1 MLVNEERNQ
10 TVIFIKLKPESNISS
25 PQNDDG
31 TVHDAQFTDRERK
44 TETKNTRPHC
54 LVSVSVSLYKSVRKG
69 DEPKRRRRIESKCNV
84 YDSTDILVYFRGA
97 QEGWLKLEDAR
108 PLWLC
113 CVVLCCVSRYCHEA
127 MGVGNTNTKELY
139 IQANESYRHREREF
153 VTESETAESE
163 VGAWDKEGRAGGQR
177 AHPTRTRAPVNT
189 TDTH

>member
-69 DEPKRRRRIESKCNV
+69 DEPKRRRRRRRIRIESKCNV
-84 YDSTDILVYFRGA
+84 Y
-97 QEGWLKLEDAR
+97 
-108 PLWLC
+108 
-113 CVVLCCVSRYCHEA
+113 
-127 MGVGNTNTKELY
+127 Y
-139 IQANESYRHREREF
+139 IF
-153 VTESETAESE
+153 AEPKR
-163 VGAWDKEGRAGGQR
+163 VD
-177 AHPTRTRAPVNT
+177 
-189 TDTH
+189 

>member
-44 TETKNTRPHC
+44 AETKNTRPHC

-113 CVVLCCVSRYCHEA
+113 CVVLCCVVCLAIA
-127 MGVGNTNTKELY
+127 MKPWALEIQTQKELY
-139 IQANESYRHREREF
+139 IQAKWVLQTQRERVCDWEWDSR
-153 VTESETAESE
+153 EWSRC
-163 VGAWDKEGRAGGQR
+163 VG
-177 AHPTRTRAPVNT
+177 
-189 TDTH
+189 